1 MKTTM
6 KMDRGTGSVRRIIDN
21 IHIID
26 GKLSILQQEKNQAHL
41 LYETLKQHPDLL
53 EQVEDLSTNTPAPT
67 SWEEQES
74 TLLSRR
80 NTLVA
85 RGHELARK
93 TQRAIE
99 YKGWKCK
106 STSGGYGYT
115 FDLEKL
121 EQHVDLKMEH
131 KGKPLLRREI
141 KVDRG
146 VWKKLVKAGEIDE
159 EALIDAG
166 IVTREPNTRRASFKP
181 TGDN

>member
-1 MKTTM
+1 MKRRM
-6 KMDRGTGSVRRIIDN
+6 ARGTGSVRHIIDN
-21 IHIID
+21 IQAID
-26 GKLSILQQEKNQAHL
+26 TKMSILQREKDTAHL
-41 LYETLKQHPDLL
+41 FYETLKLHPDLL
-53 EQVEDLSTNTPAPT
+53 EQVEALSTNTPSPT

-80 NTLVA
+80 NTLVS

-93 TQRAIE
+93 TRQAIE
-99 YKGWKCK
+99 YKGWICK

-121 EQHVDLKMEH
+121 QHHVDLDLEH
-131 KGKPLLRREI
+131 NGKPLLRQEA

-159 EALIDAG
+159 EALISAG
-166 IVTREPNTRRASFKP
+166 IITREPNTRRASFKP